1 MRDDPTSIFKPMP
14 KHIKAVVC
22 LILGIVMSAPPA
34 QADKPLDVVFFGGS
48 GTFGARR
55 GFGVLG
61 GAAHLE
67 CGTYSLGL

>member
-1 MRDDPTSIFKPMP
+1 
-14 KHIKAVVC
+14 
-22 LILGIVMSAPPA
+22 MSAPPA